1 MGILRDNWRF
11 HTLTSPL
18 LFSTDERESVLI
30 RVNIFS
36 SSMIFFSLRSKISHL
51 TAQTHWTLD
60 GVDIITFCFSEGEE
74 GCDGN
79 WQQIPKREY
88 SPVMSCDV
96 IRDM

>member
-60 GVDIITFCFSEGEE
+60 GVDAELYHFVSL
-74 GCDGN
+74 
-79 WQQIPKREY
+79 KREKDAMAIGNRFQRENI
-88 SPVMSCDV
+88 PRSCLV
-96 IRDM
+96 T